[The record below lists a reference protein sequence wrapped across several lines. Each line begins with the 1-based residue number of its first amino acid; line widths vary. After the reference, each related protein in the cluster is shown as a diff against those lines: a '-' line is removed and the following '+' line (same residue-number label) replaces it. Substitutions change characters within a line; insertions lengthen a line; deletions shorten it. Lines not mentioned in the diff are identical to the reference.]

1 VRPRRLDAE
10 ATAEAPL
17 ALSSGLARLLEAG
30 AVTVVLDVRAAP
42 GVERW
47 AAGVADRFQHILAGP
62 TDGGARRAGP
72 SAAGGWRK
80 PLPGA
85 LPSDVSWSRRKKNG
99 EGRSE
104 FHYGSFSRR
113 VTLPKGA
120 REDQLTA
127 TYRDGILEIRVPI
140 EAATAESRSI
150 PIARGASD

>member
-1 VRPRRLDAE
+1 MMTTVVRRTPAS
-10 ATAEAPL
+10 PL
-17 ALSSGLARLLEAG
+17 AELLDWVEAG
-30 AVTVVLDVRAAP
+30 WPAAAEMRRGAHALRVEDRMDENTYVLRAELPGIDPDKDV
-42 GVERW
+42 EIT
-47 AAGVADRFQHILAGP
+47 VADHVLSI
-62 TDGGARRAGP
+62 
-72 SAAGGWRK
+72 AAERQE
-80 PLPGA
+80 A
-85 LPSDVSWSRRKKNG
+85 VSEK
-99 EGRSE
+99 GRSE